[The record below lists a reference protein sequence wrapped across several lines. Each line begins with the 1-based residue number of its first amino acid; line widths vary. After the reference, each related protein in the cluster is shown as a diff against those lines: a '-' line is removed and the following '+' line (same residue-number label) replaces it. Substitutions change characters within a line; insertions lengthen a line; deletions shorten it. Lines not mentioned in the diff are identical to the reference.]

1 MRPGCPD
8 VLIEEYVYDEVPGS
22 GQLPWGLYDVI
33 LVCELCE
40 LPLLIPVDT
49 GLKLSVPVTPGI
61 AVSMLTSQ
69 MNGMRNRRWGRDQ
82 RSPFRNTL
90 LCNGGEIIVNM
101 GLPYLGLD
109 VCPEV
114 YLEEEVVG
122 NGGDYQL
129 LVCARRSF
137 VPLFPCSYLHSRRG
151 DSQPLM
157 PPADPK
163 ATLSSPL
170 CCTARYMLTWVRKS
184 MSDSC
189 SAGRRQLDK
198 VRLCL
203 QDFDLMLF
211 SIALLFLL
219 LGLLVYSW
227 SIYSLQERRHERS
240 RVLFA
245 IPCND
250 KIEFTSLTS

>member
-1 MRPGCPD
+1 M
-8 VLIEEYVYDEVPGS
+8 
-22 GQLPWGLYDVI
+22 
-33 LVCELCE
+33 
-40 LPLLIPVDT
+40 
-49 GLKLSVPVTPGI
+49 
-61 AVSMLTSQ
+61 
-69 MNGMRNRRWGRDQ
+69 
-82 RSPFRNTL
+82 
-90 LCNGGEIIVNM
+90 NM
-101 GLPYLGLD
+101 GLSYLGLD
-109 VCPEV
+109 VRPKV
-114 YLEEEVVG
+114 NLEEVVG